1 MDVLSFLFLALFF
14 SYESH
19 FAFCLLLFPP
29 GLRNTWTAM
38 SPKKCFPQRSTR
50 SIGRCAVRVR
60 RQSVLNRPRRRN
72 RRGHQGRKSPPHLRA
87 QTQWVTSNCLT
98 FNPNRI
104 SVSWVVFFLMSVL
117 LFLWFLLS
125 AFRRNWCRRSGNKY
139 CFAGTKCTRTMRE
152 KSARDGTL
160 KMLWV
165 HFPLSIALLLVYYFS
180 SIFRCFSS
188 PSH

>member
-38 SPKKCFPQRSTR
+38 TPKKCFPQRSTR
-50 SIGRCAVRVR
+50 SWGRCAVRVR
-60 RQSVLNRPRRRN
+60 RQSALNRPRRRN

-104 SVSWVVFFLMSVL
+104 SVSWVVFFNVCTIIFMISALCFQEELMQKIREQVL
-117 LFLWFLLS
+117 LRRDKVYQDNEGEVRKRWHFEDAVSFFSLFLFHS
-125 AFRRNWCRRSGNKY
+125 Y
-139 CFAGTKCTRTMRE
+139 
-152 KSARDGTL
+152 
-160 KMLWV
+160 
-165 HFPLSIALLLVYYFS
+165 
-180 SIFRCFSS
+180 
-188 PSH
+188 